1 MKLRKIV
8 ICVFQDGGRRL
19 SLLVS
24 RAMGAASWQPGWL
37 EVMLERRT
45 LYDDS
50 RGMGEGVVDNR
61 RTTSRF
67 WLLLEEMGSSG
78 QDDSL
83 SRPSLFA
90 HHLSNGLLYPANLFV
105 VEGGEQPPLR
115 HRVALL
121 SRPLPCDTH
130 LLTLRT
136 FADPVYVQFPSA
148 SALLLL
154 QRQGYSCRVPSHVP
168 QCALS
173 AGSGDHLH
181 PDTAFNELQ
190 VREITETSLT
200 GLHPGRQV
208 KALDA
213 LTVPPVQI
221 TAANV
226 TFATL

>member
-1 MKLRKIV
+1 
-8 ICVFQDGGRRL
+8 
-19 SLLVS
+19 
-24 RAMGAASWQPGWL
+24 MGSASWQPGWL

-61 RTTSRF
+61 RTTSHF
-67 WLLLEEMGSSG
+67 WLLLEEMGVDG
-78 QDDSL
+78 GGDQDDGV

-115 HRVALL
+115 HRVALM

-136 FADPVYVQFPSA
+136 FADPVYAQFPSA

-154 QRQGYSCRVPSHVP
+154 QRQPYSCRVPSHVP

-173 AGSGDHLH
+173 AGAGDRLH
-181 PDTAFNELQ
+181 PDTAFTELQ

-200 GLHPGRQV
+200 GLHPGRRV
-208 KALDA
+208 ATLDA
-213 LTVPPVQI
+213 LRVPPVQI